1 MKRWSAF
8 ANGLA
13 LYAAVIAGGI
23 LGSLMRWLAAVA
35 LPPTLA
41 GLPWPTLFANV
52 GGCFII
58 GFFAAL
64 TGPDGRVFAGSRT
77 RQFVMTGICGGYTTF
92 STFALETFRFVVG
105 GDLRVAV
112 AYVVVSLV
120 AWFAAVWCG
129 DLLAERLN
137 R

>member
-23 LGSLMRWLAAVA
+23 LGSLMRWLGAVA
-35 LPPTLA
+35 LPPTLG

-77 RQFVMTGICGGYTTF
+77 RQCP
-92 STFALETFRFVVG
+92 AR
-105 GDLRVAV
+105 AP
-112 AYVVVSLV
+112 
-120 AWFAAVWCG
+120 AAEARSSDSGSRCSR
-129 DLLAERLN
+129 ARA
-137 R
+137 